1 MVSPEHLGGQVVRLL
16 VGIGFCTLLTCCGDR
31 PTAGVQSG
39 LLATTL
45 ASSTT
50 TSTTSVA
57 SSTTTSTTSVASST
71 TTSTT
76 SVASSTTTSTTT
88 LPLPRGRIP
97 TVDDPLR
104 VLVLGD
110 SATYE
115 IEPGL
120 TAALEHTGLVDSTDW
135 TQMGLGLSR
144 WPELPWW
151 EAWAGYV
158 AEIRPDAVVLQ
169 VGIWDVEEGVFSGT
183 RRPVPTDSDWEQQ
196 FAFLMDVAVEVLTVD
211 GADLYWLTMLPE
223 PPDAA
228 SPERLNRLVVELAN
242 RDERVSVVDLTPAFS
257 RDGEYVR
264 VVERNGVVWPI
275 RKVDGVHLC
284 REGAGLAGRVVAE
297 AIAADHGVIVD
308 VGWEDG
314 AWRSNPKF
322 DVDPCSDPLPP
333 DDAS

>member
-50 TSTTSVA
+50 TSTTGVV
-57 SSTTTSTTSVASST
+57 SSTTTSTTG
-71 TTSTT
+71 
-76 SVASSTTTSTTT
+76 VASSTTTSTTT

-297 AIAADHGVIVD
+297 AIAADHGVMVD

>member
-1 MVSPEHLGGQVVRLL
+1 VVSPDHLGGLVVRLMI
-16 VGIGFCTLLTCCGDR
+16 GIGFCALLTCCGDR
-31 PTAGVQSG
+31 PTVGVQSG
-39 LLATTL
+39 LL
-45 ASSTT
+45 TT
-50 TSTTSVA
+50 TVA
-57 SSTTTSTTSVASST
+57 SSTTTSTTTVASST

-76 SVASSTTTSTTT
+76 TVASSTTTSTTT

-110 SATYE
+110 SGTYE

-120 TAALEHTGLVDSTDW
+120 TAALEHTGLVDSADG

-151 EAWAGYV
+151 EAWTEYV

-169 VGIWDVEEGVFSGT
+169 VGIWDVEEGVFGGPI

-211 GADLYWLTMLPE
+211 GADLYWLTMLPA
-223 PPDAA
+223 PPEEA

-284 REGAGLAGRVVAE
+284 REGAELAGRVVAE

-322 DVDPCSDPLPP
+322 DLDPCSDPLPP
-333 DDAS
+333 GDAS

>member
-1 MVSPEHLGGQVVRLL
+1 
-16 VGIGFCTLLTCCGDR
+16 
-31 PTAGVQSG
+31 
-39 LLATTL
+39 
-45 ASSTT
+45 
-50 TSTTSVA
+50 
-57 SSTTTSTTSVASST
+57 
-71 TTSTT
+71 
-76 SVASSTTTSTTT
+76 
-88 LPLPRGRIP
+88 
-97 TVDDPLR
+97 
-104 VLVLGD
+104 VLGD

-144 WPELPWW
+144 WPEFPWW

-169 VGIWDVEEGVFSGT
+169 VGIWDVEEDVFRGAT
-183 RRPVPTDSDWEQQ
+183 RRPAPTDSDWEQQ

>member
-57 SSTTTSTTSVASST
+57 SSTTSST
-71 TTSTT
+71 TC
-76 SVASSTTTSTTT
+76 VASSTTTSTTT

>member
-1 MVSPEHLGGQVVRLL
+1 
-16 VGIGFCTLLTCCGDR
+16 
-31 PTAGVQSG
+31 
-39 LLATTL
+39 
-45 ASSTT
+45 
-50 TSTTSVA
+50 
-57 SSTTTSTTSVASST
+57 
-71 TTSTT
+71 
-76 SVASSTTTSTTT
+76 
-88 LPLPRGRIP
+88 
-97 TVDDPLR
+97 
-104 VLVLGD
+104 LVLGD
-110 SATYE
+110 SGTYE

-120 TAALEHTGLVDSTDW
+120 TAALEHTGLVDSADG

-151 EAWAGYV
+151 EAWTEYV

-169 VGIWDVEEGVFSGT
+169 VGIWDVEEGVFGGPI

-211 GADLYWLTMLPE
+211 GADLYWLTMLPA
-223 PPDAA
+223 PPEGA

-284 REGAGLAGRVVAE
+284 REGAELAGRVVAE

-314 AWRSNPKF
+314 PWRSNPKF
-322 DVDPCSDPLPP
+322 DLDPCSDPLPP
-333 DDAS
+333 GDAS

>member
-45 ASSTT
+45 
-50 TSTTSVA
+50 A

>member
-50 TSTTSVA
+50 TSTTSV
-57 SSTTTSTTSVASST
+57 V
-71 TTSTT
+71 
-76 SVASSTTTSTTT
+76 SSTTTSTTT

-144 WPELPWW
+144 WPEFPWW

-211 GADLYWLTMLPE
+211 GADLYWLTMLPA

-242 RDERVSVVDLTPAFS
+242 RDERVSVVDLAPAFS

-297 AIAADHGVIVD
+297 AIAADHGVMVD